1 MLTMHTTV
9 ADMSDWVVRVGLVA
23 VGGSLG
29 CVGCAAWGVT
39 TATRPLGPTQQMHAE
54 NPERRIRNL

>member
-39 TATRPLGPTQQMHAE
+39 TATRPPGPTQQMHAE